1 MRKAILI
8 TLVLLFMAAAALA
21 QDVNQ
26 PDYEVRVVNRTVSVD
41 GTVLI
46 LQFGVY
52 NRGDAADVDA
62 TANLYIETGGE
73 RLLQSQIVAPLGG
86 QGDTQILTFE
96 VPLASIPEGNV
107 DFRLEVGIGEVEA
120 ANAANIENNIARLGY
135 LVPTP
140 AAPRQLITPTAPV
153 IAPTQPGIVATPV
166 APVPDGDAQSSQPD
180 LWTAIRNLDF
190 SNLDLSSIDLSSLD
204 VTNPLVVALVIAA
217 CGAGLILLWVLTV
230 ILRLIFRPPKNKF
243 EVWQPPYAA
252 IPPQDPNTLSGR
264 RQLWQHSA
272 QSDTMSVPC
281 IEGQYHIRKQLVGLD
296 GRNLSSWRVGGLRL
310 SQYDIYGRVARS
322 QTLAPK
328 SLVNRLDK
336 AARKAATLSES
347 EIEKRVRPIART
359 LASRFVKNVHRRSAM
374 LPVACDILFRGTHGE
389 VRILFELYQCT
400 NGSMKQIDRWEPEMK
415 DVPRTFQDNYT
426 YTLMGMRQDE
436 KRGAFQK
443 RLEAD
448 LRATLKAML
457 HKPSAPP
464 PAPLE
469 VPVSPAVEVTSV
481 APSASPTGTT
491 PVVEGGT
498 PPPTSS

>member
-8 TLVLLFMAAAALA
+8 TLVLLFMATAALA

-73 RLLQSQIVAPLGG
+73 RLLQSQVVAPLGG

-96 VPLASIPEGNV
+96 VALASIPEGNV
-107 DFRLEVGIGEVEA
+107 DFRLEVGIGEVES
-120 ANAANIENNIARLGY
+120 ANAASIENNIARLGY

-140 AAPRQLITPTAPV
+140 AAPRQPITPTAPV
-153 IAPTQPGIVATPV
+153 IAPTQPGVIATPV
-166 APVPDGDAQSSQPD
+166 VPDAVAPGGETDI
-180 LWTAIRNLDF
+180 WTALRNLDF
-190 SNLDLSSIDLSSLD
+190 SRLDLSSVDLSSLD
-204 VTNPLVVALVIAA
+204 VTNPLIVGLVIAA

-272 QSDTMSVPC
+272 QSDTLSVPC

-296 GRNLSSWRVGGLRL
+296 GRNLSGWRVGGLRL

-328 SLVNRLDK
+328 NMINRLDK
-336 AARKAATLSES
+336 AARKAGALSEV

-359 LASRFVKNVHRRSAM
+359 LASRFVRNVHRRSAM

-389 VRILFELYQCT
+389 VKILFELYQCT
-400 NGSMKQIDRWEPEMK
+400 NGTLKQIDRWEPEMK

-436 KRGAFQK
+436 KRTAFQK
-443 RLEAD
+443 RLETE
-448 LRATLKAML
+448 LRTTLKTML
-457 HKPSAPP
+457 YKPGAPP
-464 PAPLE
+464 PAPM
-469 VPVSPAVEVTSV
+469 PDMPAPPIVEITTAS
-481 APSASPTGTT
+481 PSAPPTSAT
-491 PVVEGGT
+491 PVVETGT
-498 PPPTSS
+498 PPAS

>member
-8 TLVLLFMAAAALA
+8 TLVLLFMATAVLA

-73 RLLQSQIVAPLGG
+73 RLLQSQVVAPLGG

-107 DFRLEVGIGEVEA
+107 DFRLEVGIGEVED
-120 ANAANIENNIARLGY
+120 ANAPSIENNIARLGY

-140 AAPRQLITPTAPV
+140 AAPRQPITPTAPTPV
-153 IAPTQPGIVATPV
+153 IAPTQPGIVATAV
-166 APVPDGDAQSSQPD
+166 APDAQVPTGQTD
-180 LWTAIRNLDF
+180 IWTAIRNLDF
-190 SNLDLSSIDLSSLD
+190 SNLDLASIDLSTLD

-296 GRNLSSWRVGGLRL
+296 GRNLSNWRVGGLRL

-328 SLVNRLDK
+328 GLVNRLDN
-336 AARKAATLSES
+336 AARKAATLSEA

-359 LASRFVKNVHRRSAM
+359 LANRFVKNVHRRSAM

-389 VRILFELYQCT
+389 VKILFELYQCT
-400 NGSMKQIDRWEPEMK
+400 NGTMKQIDRWEPEMK

-436 KRGAFQK
+436 KRGTFQK

-448 LRATLKAML
+448 LRARLKGML
-457 HKPSAPP
+457 YKPSAPP
-464 PAPLE
+464 PPAPIE
-469 VPVSPAVEVTSV
+469 VPPPAVEVTTVSSS
-481 APSASPTGTT
+481 APPTGTT
-491 PVVEGGT
+491 PVVET
-498 PPPTSS
+498 HIPPAS